1 MTAASGRTNGT
12 GPDASAIPAQSP
24 SSPPTTAAANAHA
37 HATAATTVTAISTTV
52 VAPVVAVAW
61 PHAHPC
67 VVWILAANH
76 AVAEHAVVAR
86 LASAGV
92 ATHWTAAVLVL
103 GVTIGILIALISRWF

>member
-1 MTAASGRTNGT
+1 
-12 GPDASAIPAQSP
+12 
-24 SSPPTTAAANAHA
+24 
-37 HATAATTVTAISTTV
+37 
-52 VAPVVAVAW
+52 
-61 PHAHPC
+61 
-67 VVWILAANH
+67 VWILAANH